1 MKRQSFRQ
9 RIIDLE
15 VGGKIT
21 ISADSVGETTVRS
34 YASDLGWR
42 LNRKYIARR
51 DREART
57 YTIERTA

>member
-42 LNRKYIARR
+42 LNRKYVARR

>member
-42 LNRKYIARR
+42 LNRKYVAHR
-51 DREART
+51 DRDART

>member
-1 MKRQSFRQ
+1 MKKQSFRQ
-9 RIIDLE
+9 RVIDMK
-15 VGGKIT
+15 VGETFT

-42 LNRKYIARR
+42 LNRKYVARR